1 MGLDDVNDCYD
12 HEDDSDIFDARKF
25 HGDAAEPDID
35 YNYDNDD
42 EEFSGMKFHGVNKNC
57 ERICDNC
64 HDTDKY

>member
-12 HEDDSDIFDARKF
+12 HEDSDTFDARKF

-35 YNYDNDD
+35 YNYDND

>member
-35 YNYDNDD
+35 YNYVKQ
-42 EEFSGMKFHGVNKNC
+42 FTKL
-57 ERICDNC
+57 
-64 HDTDKY
+64 KY